1 MVRLVIKKFD
11 GKEEIIPLVKEEL
24 HLGRNDSEA
33 GIINEIS
40 FNDSTVSRRHARIYF
55 ENRAYFIEDLG
66 SVNGTYIND
75 TAVTKAK
82 LSHGDHITVGRN
94 MVIFERQ
101 GTKTINPL
109 DFVVK
114 DATLDHHKTIDSN
127 YVILHKLSQLLV
139 SNANL
144 SDFLQAVLEIVLESI
159 KSASGFLI
167 LTDPEGRLQQS
178 ISAGKG
184 LVYSEEVVRQ
194 ALAEKKSLLVGHDLE
209 ASKTMMQRGVQSAIC
224 APLLHDQEILGA
236 IYLEDPFPG
245 KFGDEELIMITLFA
259 NQVAAGIKNFRLK
272 ERLYLESTI
281 RSTLERF
288 LSPTVVEIV
297 TKDCLAKGGIF
308 LDTSRVHATVL
319 FSDIQGF
326 TRLSERLAPQEIADL
341 LNRYF
346 TLMTDIIFACEGTLD
361 KYVGDGLVAVF
372 GAPFPYDDHAPR
384 AIKAAMLMQEQQRRF
399 IEKEDAAKKFRTR
412 IGVNTGEML
421 AGYLGSLK
429 RMEYTVLGEVV
440 IVANRLQSLAE
451 PGSIYL
457 GKETYLAIK
466 DRYPVE
472 FVTRMETPKGLKEIE
487 VYRLKTA

>member
-24 HLGRNDSEA
+24 RLGRNDPDA
-33 GIINEIS
+33 GIANEIN
-40 FNDSTVSRRHARIYF
+40 FTDSVVSRSHARIFF
-55 ENRAYFIEDLG
+55 ENSAYCIEDLG
-66 SVNGTYIND
+66 SANGTYIND
-75 TAVTKAK
+75 KAVTKAK
-82 LSHGDHITVGRN
+82 LSHGDQITIGRN
-94 MVIFERQ
+94 MIIFERQ

-114 DATLDHHKTIDSN
+114 DVTLDHHRTIDSN

-139 SNANL
+139 TTTNM
-144 SDFLQAVLEIVLESI
+144 SDFLQAVLKIVLESI
-159 KSASGFLI
+159 RSASGFLI
-167 LTDPEGRLQQS
+167 LTDPEGRLKQS

-184 LVYSEEVVRQ
+184 LIYSEEVVRQ

-209 ASKTMMQRGVQSAIC
+209 ASKTMMLRGVQSAIC

-245 KFGDEELIMITLFA
+245 KFGDEELIMLTLFA
-259 NQVAAGIKNFRLK
+259 NQIAAGIKNFELK
-272 ERLYLESTI
+272 ERLHLESTI
-281 RSTLERF
+281 RINLERF
-288 LSPTVVEIV
+288 LSPSIAEIV
-297 TKDCLAKGGIF
+297 TKECLAKGEIILETG
-308 LDTSRVHATVL
+308 RVNATVL

-326 TRLSERLAPQEIADL
+326 TLLSERLDPQEIAPL

-346 TLMTDIIFACEGTLD
+346 SLMTDIVFACDGTLD

-372 GAPFPYDDHAPR
+372 GAPFPYADHASR
-384 AIKAAMLMQEQQRRF
+384 AIKAALLMQEQQRRF
-399 IEKEDAAKKFRTR
+399 VEQEAPDRRFRIR
-412 IGVNTGEML
+412 IGINSGEMV

-429 RMEYTVLGEVV
+429 RMEYTVLGEAV
-440 IVANRLQSLAE
+440 IIANRLQSLAE
-451 PGSIYL
+451 PGSVYF

-466 DRYPVE
+466 DRYPAE
-472 FVTRMETPKGLKEIE
+472 FVTRMETPKGLNQIE